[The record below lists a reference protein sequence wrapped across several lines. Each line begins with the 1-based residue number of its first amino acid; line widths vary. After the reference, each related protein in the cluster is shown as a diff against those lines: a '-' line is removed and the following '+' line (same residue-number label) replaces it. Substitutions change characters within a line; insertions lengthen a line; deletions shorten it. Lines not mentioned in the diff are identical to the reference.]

1 MEEARD
7 RRAMFMKKNA
17 LEVMIIV
24 VATIALI
31 GFGLSCV
38 FSKAP
43 EIVRPSATTKVA
55 SIDTEESIATEPSK
69 KASKKKASQTSVA
82 VTETTINDTVS
93 PTEDDYFPFPDDGP
107 IYTVEPSGFGKEPTS
122 TIEPIDFG
130 KEPIYTIEPSDFD
143 GPIYTIEPSDFGK
156 EEDPYEYDTGKL
168 NFDTEAS
175 IAEI

>member
-7 RRAMFMKKNA
+7 RRAMFMKKNS

-55 SIDTEESIATEPSK
+55 SIDAEESITTEPSK

-93 PTEDDYFPFPDDGP
+93 PTEDDYFPFSDDGP
-107 IYTVEPSGFGKEPTS
+107 IYTIEPSG
-122 TIEPIDFG
+122 FG

-175 IAEI
+175 IAKI